1 MKKILVVLC
10 LLTIALIPIRGFAQ
24 SPQEMAADAY
34 CPKHPIAQCG
44 IWALTGNISFE
55 YTSTT
60 ATACTIT
67 YATPTLTV
75 TIGGVTTTYN
85 TTSAANDTY
94 AELASVTEAAHAGLN
109 MVLGNNCRGD
119 ETCDIADV
127 GATTCL
133 NVALD
138 VPLTA
143 IRTLGAKLYM
153 ADKRASIYRLMVNW
167 TGTGACYVYIYKS
180 SDPDSH
186 ADDTLVWQSAAA
198 ATTVDKDIDLH
209 PYMLPGTKGGYLKV
223 FVKSATTMTAGN
235 LTVLGA
241 YK

>member
-1 MKKILVVLC
+1 MKKILIAALLAAVLLVV
-10 LLTIALIPIRGFAQ
+10 PGVFAQ
-24 SPQEMAADAY
+24 TTQEMAADAY

-75 TIGGVTTTYN
+75 TIGGVTTTYD
-85 TTSAANDTY
+85 TTDALYDTY
-94 AELASVTEAAHAGLN
+94 AELASETEAAHAGLD
-109 MVLGNNCRGD
+109 MVLGDNCRGD
-119 ETCDIADV
+119 ETCDIADIT
-127 GATTCL
+127 ATTCL
-133 NVALD
+133 NTALD
-138 VPLTA
+138 IPLTA

-153 ADKRASIYRLMVNW
+153 ANKRASIYRLIVNW
-167 TGTGACYVYIYKS
+167 TGTGACYVYVYKS

-186 ADDTLVWQSAAA
+186 ADDTLVWQSTAA

-209 PYMLPGTKGGYLKV
+209 PYMLPGTSGGYLKV